1 MNGLQEVP
9 GFLEIKCR
17 IVYTYMS
24 MCICVLV
31 YTVFIF
37 PPSEERT
44 KNFHQ
49 PLKESLE

>member
-9 GFLEIKCR
+9 GFLEMKCR

-31 YTVFIF
+31 YRAF
-37 PPSEERT
+37 PPHPEERT